1 MNNKVEQLKEV
12 DQALR
17 DNLRETLNHYFQQM
31 NKSVGESFE
40 KKTDK
45 LVTDFYHK
53 VHQIEQKTSEV
64 QNIRIKT
71 KKIEEV
77 CVSVVQV
84 LLYALIAVISVSG
97 LKWGFWNVLGLSKL
111 YDIASQ
117 KFEWGW
123 LIMAII
129 IGVIVLGS
137 FIYAFVFVK
146 EKAKRHRF

>member
-1 MNNKVEQLKEV
+1 MKEA

-84 LLYALIAVISVSG
+84 LLYALIAVLLVTGMKYG
-97 LKWGFWNVLGLSKL
+97 LWEVLGLAKL
-111 YDIASQ
+111 YEKVSQ
-117 KFEWGW
+117 TFEWGW
-123 LIMAII
+123 LVMAVIMGGTGLWA
-129 IGVIVLGS
+129 
-137 FIYAFVFVK
+137 FICAFTFVK
-146 EKAKRHRF
+146 DKTSQRRF

>member
-1 MNNKVEQLKEV
+1 M
-12 DQALR
+12 R
-17 DNLRETLNHYFQQM
+17 DSLTETLNHYFKVM
-31 NKSVGESFE
+31 NENVGKSFE
-40 KKTDK
+40 KKIDV

-53 VHQIEQKTSEV
+53 VHQIEKKTNEV

-111 YDIASQ
+111 YDIVSQ

-137 FIYAFVFVK
+137 VIYAFVFVK
-146 EKAKRHRF
+146 EKAKLHRF